1 MDEKSEDGKKKKE
14 KGKKRGV
21 KEKEKKT
28 RGIKRNVIH
37 GR

>member
-1 MDEKSEDGKKKKE
+1 MDEKSEDGK

-28 RGIKRNVIH
+28 RAIKRNVIH

>member
-1 MDEKSEDGKKKKE
+1 MKKVRTE
-14 KGKKRGV
+14 KGKRKKRGV

-28 RGIKRNVIH
+28 RAIKRNVIH